1 MKKLNWDLMQMTKRN
16 QDGGYG
22 TKSNRWHDLDL
33 IARQL
38 EELGF
43 KNMRATSLKLR
54 HVELLVKEW
63 QRQSLTT
70 DTIKNRMSQLRW
82 WAEKIGNPSIV
93 PRNNKALGIPDRR
106 YVTNE
111 NKAQTLDG
119 RLDAVTNPHVRMGL
133 ELQEA
138 FGLRRE
144 EAIKFQPSYA
154 DHGDK
159 LVLKPSWTKGGRGR
173 EIPIRTEAQREVL
186 DRAHKLAGKGS
197 LIPAK
202 LKYVQQMRIYE
213 RATVKAGFHAMHG
226 LRHAYAQERY
236 QDLTGWPAPT
246 AGGPSQCEL
255 TPEQRE
261 LDREARIQVSEELG
275 HGRTQISANY
285 LGS

>member
-1 MKKLNWDLMQMTKRN
+1 MKKLNWDLMQMTKHN
-16 QDGGYG
+16 KDGSFA
-22 TKSNRWHDLDL
+22 TQADRWHTLDL

-43 KNMRATSLKLR
+43 KNMRATSLKPR
-54 HVELLVKEW
+54 HVEDVVKQWLNEGL
-63 QRQSLTT
+63 STA
-70 DTIKNRMSQLRW
+70 TIKNRMSYLRW

-93 PRNNKALGIPDRR
+93 SGNNKALGIPDRR

-111 NKAQTLDG
+111 NKGQVLDG
-119 RLDAVTNPHVRMGL
+119 RLDAVKDAHVRMSL
-133 ELQEA
+133 ELQAA

-144 EAIKFQPSYA
+144 ESIKFQPSYA
-154 DHGDK
+154 DRGDK

-173 EIPIRTEAQREVL
+173 ELPIRTAAQREVL

-202 LKYVQQMRIYE
+202 LNYFKQVGRYV

-226 LRHAYAQERY
+226 LRHAYAQGRY
-236 QDLTGWPAPT
+236 LELTGWLAPT
-246 AGGPSQCEL
+246 AGGPHQCEL
-255 TPEQRE
+255 TPEQRA
-261 LDREARIQVSEELG
+261 LDREARLQISEELG
-275 HGRTQISANY
+275 HGRTQVSAIY